1 MRLRSLLSIVL
12 LAAVLTFG
20 LAQDAAWAGG
30 PQLPVALVAQQD
42 PGAAEESSPSDR
54 PLPQTMPPPQE
65 SASDLP
71 PTKTCQPA
79 CSPCRPMRRFCR
91 PLFGLLRRCR

>member
-1 MRLRSLLSIVL
+1 LSVAL
-12 LAAVLTFG
+12 LAVVLTFAF
-20 LAQDAAWAGG
+20 AQDAALAGE

-42 PGAAEESSPSDR
+42 PGPAGESSPSDR
-54 PLPQTMPPPQE
+54 PLPQTLPPTQE

-71 PTKTCQPA
+71 PAKTCQPA
-79 CSPCRPMRRFCR
+79 CSPCRPVRRFCR